1 MSRFS
6 LDASE
11 LPTLGR
17 KGLFDSG
24 IGFSHTFRIVREKI
38 RYVFIMEIEKVPPD
52 LTEQQILNC
61 LEKNLAEAN
70 PSLGE
75 KLERGQIN
83 RTKILFAQPET
94 YVLYKEVMLARG
106 ASVAQLKPVTVIGN
120 DFQKNYFFT
129 LTDTFKETRDGS
141 PSPQQG
147 KEPEKRSLSRARS
160 RRNVPSAGQGAGDTS
175 LQQGKEPEKRPLSKA
190 RSRRNVPLYL
200 RLLDGKE
207 DKWET

>member
-61 LEKNLAEAN
+61 LEKTWRKQTHPWAK
-70 PSLGE
+70 SW
-75 KLERGQIN
+75 
-83 RTKILFAQPET
+83 
-94 YVLYKEVMLARG
+94 KEVR
-106 ASVAQLKPVTVIGN
+106 SIERRS
-120 DFQKNYFFT
+120 F
-129 LTDTFKETRDGS
+129 S
-141 PSPQQG
+141 PSRKP
-147 KEPEKRSLSRARS
+147 
-160 RRNVPSAGQGAGDTS
+160 TS
-175 LQQGKEPEKRPLSKA
+175 YTRK
-190 RSRRNVPLYL
+190 
-200 RLLDGKE
+200 
-207 DKWET
+207 